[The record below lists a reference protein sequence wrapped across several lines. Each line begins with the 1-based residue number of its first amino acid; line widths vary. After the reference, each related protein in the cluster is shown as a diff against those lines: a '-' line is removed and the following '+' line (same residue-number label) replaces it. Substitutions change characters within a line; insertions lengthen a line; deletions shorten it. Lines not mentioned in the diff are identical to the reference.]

1 MVMTSRTISR
11 RQGLIITVCI
21 IIVVV
26 AWSPWLTDTYAT
38 STVIEYLGGPAQE
51 YNYLGEM
58 IPVADIPKNVVRV
71 PFGAL
76 VYFPGEAMYI
86 VTFWGWVL

>member
-1 MVMTSRTISR
+1 MGVF
-11 RQGLIITVCI
+11 
-21 IIVVV
+21 
-26 AWSPWLTDTYAT
+26 AWSPWLSDNYAVYA
-38 STVIEYLGGPAQE
+38 VIEDLGGPNQE

-58 IPVADIPKNVVRV
+58 VPVGDIPMNVVRI